1 MNHASSLGAGEMRS
15 YLETL
20 SDFAFELQV
29 LNVLRCKGCRCE
41 HGGSYDDPKTDK
53 PRQFDIRAQWSS
65 GARLVYLAVECKNI
79 RPDRPLLV
87 LRVPRR
93 ETEAY
98 HDVLISAPSA
108 DSTSSAAPQE
118 VLARP
123 VRMSRLDSIFAI
135 GAHVG
140 KSCAQV
146 CYQKGSLSGSDSD
159 VYDKWAQALSSA
171 RDLVDRAVRVPR
183 ERAGAYYFSAVM
195 PLLVVPNDTLWV
207 ADYDSDGNL
216 LTDPRLEDQTSY
228 FVNRVYQTSDR
239 ISYQVSHLEFMTLG
253 GLQQRLDEPAAE
265 RFLTSL
271 FADRAV
277 HMYLQRLKDGI
288 A

>member
-1 MNHASSLGAGEMRS
+1 MNHASSLGAGELRS

-20 SDFAFELQV
+20 SDFAFELHV
-29 LNVLRCKGCRCE
+29 LNVLRSKGCRCE

-65 GARLVYLAVECKNI
+65 GARLVYLAIECKNI

-87 LRVPRR
+87 LRVPRQ
-93 ETEAY
+93 EAEAY
-98 HDVLISAPSA
+98 HDVLISTPSA
-108 DSTSSAAPQE
+108 DSTSSAARQE

-123 VRMSRLDSIFAI
+123 VRMNRLDSIFTI
-135 GAHVG
+135 GAYVG

-146 CYQKGSLSGSDSD
+146 FYQKDRLSGSDSD
-159 VYDKWAQALSSA
+159 VYDRWAQALSSA

-183 ERAGAYYFSAVM
+183 EQAGDYYFSAIL
-195 PLLVVPNDTLWV
+195 PLLVVPDDTLWV

-216 LTDPRLEDQTSY
+216 LADPRVEDQTSY
-228 FVNRVYQTSDR
+228 FVDRVYQTGDR
-239 ISYQVSHLEFMTLG
+239 TSYQVSHLEFMTVR
-253 GLQQRLDEPAAE
+253 GLQQRLEQPGAE

-271 FADRAV
+271 FSNRAV
-277 HMYLQRLKDGI
+277 QMYLQRLKDGI
-288 A
+288 P